1 MFSFASRPA
10 VASAPP
16 ATSRFVLR
24 GAPCWTWLLLLLW
37 ASVTVSTASGVTP
50 PTEYERSQKL
60 ADTGG
65 AALSMPEA
73 SWRGYPRL
81 FTERTSSLLSEAV
94 QMLHR
99 AKDVQERRWLQAL
112 VQRLTKLAVDLKRS
126 TLSLRSSPA
135 PSPGHESFQQE
146 QTVPTT
152 GQISPPPSPSS
163 SGQGARTTTQESV
176 QDEVRGLGRP
186 DAVTQPNLFRDEGD
200 DPLTRQLQ
208 YQWRRLES
216 KATAALDSPGA
227 TGGSGKQPH
236 GLRSPARL
244 SVGGA
249 SSLEERDASLDL
261 NKIQTLIALGMTDVT
276 KDLQK
281 RRGRRLGSSVP
292 RGATS

>member
-1 MFSFASRPA
+1 
-10 VASAPP
+10 
-16 ATSRFVLR
+16 
-24 GAPCWTWLLLLLW
+24 
-37 ASVTVSTASGVTP
+37 
-50 PTEYERSQKL
+50 
-60 ADTGG
+60 
-65 AALSMPEA
+65 MPEA

-99 AKDVQERRWLQAL
+99 AKDVQERRWLQAF
-112 VQRLTKLAVDLKRS
+112 VQRLTKLAVDLERS

-135 PSPGHESFQQE
+135 PSSGHESFQQE

-200 DPLTRQLQ
+200 DPLTRQLRH
-208 YQWRRLES
+208 QWRRLES
-216 KATAALDSPGA
+216 KGTAALDAAGA
-227 TGGSGKQPH
+227 ASRSGKQPH
-236 GLRSPARL
+236 GLRSLGRV

-249 SSLEERDASLDL
+249 SSMEERDASLDL
-261 NKIQTLIALGMTDVT
+261 NKIQTLIALGMTEDATRALHKRGETESKADAPAVIEEEGDT
-276 KDLQK
+276 QKASTRPTVAPTPLVASVSVASGPSKAEDDLIRQLEREK
-281 RRGRRLGSSVP
+281 FQPGR
-292 RGATS
+292 